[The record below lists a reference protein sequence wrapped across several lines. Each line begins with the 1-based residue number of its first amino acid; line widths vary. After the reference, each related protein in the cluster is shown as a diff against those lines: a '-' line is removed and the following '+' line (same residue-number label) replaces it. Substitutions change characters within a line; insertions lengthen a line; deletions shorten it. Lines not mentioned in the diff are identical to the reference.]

1 MTISPTS
8 NPEVSAGVSGSIADT
23 TTGLLPWILKPNSS
37 FPRRTTTV
45 LSLSVNKIELSNEPC
60 KIHAKVTRRR
70 KSTKMCQGRYEFLK
84 KRCNRS
90 SWNFA
95 YYKSFKS
102 CYVGLVIV
110 MNANLH
116 GLKTINYTAFAL
128 LIQMANS
135 FYVQEFII

>member
-60 KIHAKVTRRR
+60 KIHAKMTRRR
-70 KSTKMCQGRYEFLK
+70 KSTKMCQGRYEYLK
-84 KRCNRS
+84 K
-90 SWNFA
+90 
-95 YYKSFKS
+95 KD
-102 CYVGLVIV
+102 VIGV
-110 MNANLH
+110 LGTLH
-116 GLKTINYTAFAL
+116 TINHLKVVMLDYL
-128 LIQMANS
+128 
-135 FYVQEFII
+135 